1 MTQQDSSEKTN
12 RKTVAVSGGF
22 DPVHVGHVRMIREA
36 STYGDVVV
44 IINSDRWLKLKKG
57 YVFMPWKERAEI
69 LESIK
74 GVVSVVHATDDDGTV
89 CDTLVDLKDILGL
102 DYFANGGDRKSDNTP
117 EMNICTQYGIEM
129 LWNVGGGK
137 IQSSSWLVDGSK
149 KNE

>member
-1 MTQQDSSEKTN
+1 M
-12 RKTVAVSGGF
+12 AVSGGF

-44 IINSDRWLKLKKG
+44 IINSDRWLKSKKG

-102 DYFANGGDRKSDNTP
+102 DYFANGGDRKSDNT
-117 EMNICTQYGIEM
+117 QR
-129 LWNVGGGK
+129 
-137 IQSSSWLVDGSK
+137 
-149 KNE
+149 